1 MNARQTFLPKNQKRR
16 PIHHPCSI
24 FLRFL
29 YSAKSAA
36 WSILPRSASCQIAA
50 QPRAVVAPFVP
61 SLVVCS
67 RRAWRGIPSDPQT
80 NLLIDRYSLP
90 YEKRKDRLV
99 KNNFE
104 TLFFDKLACILKI
117 NTKLVNPS
125 YIVIKIIRY
134 TMRRTSSCFLQLIYY
149 EIIWILPFICI
160 YVYMYIFHRETSLFA
175 TSEVLAFLWR
185 R

>member
-1 MNARQTFLPKNQKRR
+1 MFPTCGATTILTSWLRNKTLSILGLKTTPLYIFVLPWLSCYERRQLMNARQTFLPKNQKRR

-29 YSAKSAA
+29 YSAKSAT

-61 SLVVCS
+61 SLVVCT

-90 YEKRKDRLV
+90 YKKRKDRLV

-104 TLFFDKLACILKI
+104 TLFFDKLACIL
-117 NTKLVNPS
+117 
-125 YIVIKIIRY
+125 
-134 TMRRTSSCFLQLIYY
+134 
-149 EIIWILPFICI
+149 
-160 YVYMYIFHRETSLFA
+160 
-175 TSEVLAFLWR
+175 
-185 R
+185 